1 MTQLNKLLLPI
12 LILVVAGLLILGGY
26 ILLEDKKSTGISKNN
41 GGDINVKKTTEAFE
55 NKNTLQNN
63 DIPQN
68 DSKSNNAEENPYVE
82 KTTDVISKEMFS
94 ETEKDVAL
102 SSKNLTQNTKPLFN
116 VGDKLVYKYTVI
128 PGIKPDEK
136 QLHLFD
142 RYEYNTEYSIVDM
155 IRVNKIYYFKIRKE
169 TQDYCVGFYTA
180 DKEPVIVTEG
190 NRTLYINADT
200 GETFIGVETNN
211 IYDIQRA
218 PENNDYTYWLK
229 SWMFALEDNIKWRES
244 TEEFTPY
251 QRESLQKEVGS
262 KYEQEVKDFSVE
274 GREKINGRE
283 CFKVKEEIKWCFKN
297 GGCKIA
303 ETKIYYIDVDKRLMV
318 KFENWW
324 ENLNLGGVELTD
336 QNVFNKKQ

>member
-1 MTQLNKLLLPI
+1 MAAV
-12 LILVVAGLLILGGY
+12 LIIAGGY
-26 ILLEDKKSTGISKNN
+26 VILTEDKQSDKKPAEPSEVKEDKPAEIPENN
-41 GGDINVKKTTEAFE
+41 SIN
-55 NKNTLQNN
+55 
-63 DIPQN
+63 QN
-68 DSKSNNAEENPYVE
+68 DSGNNNPEENPYVE
-82 KTTDVISKEMFS
+82 KTTEVISKEMFS
-94 ETEKDVAL
+94 ETEKDSSL
-102 SSKNLTQNTKPLFN
+102 SSKNLTQNTKPAFN

-128 PGIKPDEK
+128 AGIKPDEK

-169 TQDYCVGFYTA
+169 TQDYCVGFHTA

-190 NRTLYINADT
+190 NKTLYINADT

-211 IYDIQRA
+211 LYDIQKA
-218 PENNDYTYWLK
+218 PENKDQSYWLK

-251 QRESLQKEVGS
+251 QMESLQKEVGS

-303 ETKIYYIDVDKRLMV
+303 ETKIYYIDVEKRIMV

-336 QNVFNKKQ
+336 QNIFNKKQ